1 MRHLLL
7 LCLASSSLALH
18 ISYTSTHR
26 PCGTL
31 AQQTRQRL
39 NQAPVMRESETV
51 SYLSSSMAAWAELA
65 KENPSAFALRIVILG
80 SGLYFFATVAL
91 TLLQRAA

>member
-1 MRHLLL
+1 
-7 LCLASSSLALH
+7 
-18 ISYTSTHR
+18 
-26 PCGTL
+26 
-31 AQQTRQRL
+31 
-39 NQAPVMRESETV
+39 MRESETV